1 MQRIYQPL
9 SVKSRELILN
19 KAMIILTCT
28 KYYKV
33 LKVNE
38 GLNFKQWNYRI
49 TDVSNWKIYKR
60 SMWNGRIYELLKSE
74 IRNEKINLWQR
85 ANMRIGKMAS
95 SAEYRMDKQFQNF
108 QFLKPNFGF
117 SSFLVVQF
125 GQFQKFL
132 SWKVQKF
139 GFRKIPEISIWKI
152 SKICN

>member
-1 MQRIYQPL
+1 
-9 SVKSRELILN
+9 
-19 KAMIILTCT
+19 
-28 KYYKV
+28 
-33 LKVNE
+33 
-38 GLNFKQWNYRI
+38 
-49 TDVSNWKIYKR
+49 
-60 SMWNGRIYELLKSE
+60 
-74 IRNEKINLWQR
+74 
-85 ANMRIGKMAS
+85 MRIGKMAS